1 MPSLRVTFDAGEA
14 RRELDRIPA
23 DQLIHITE
31 PDWQLIGI
39 DRGMSSGRAAIALR
53 INLPDGQVLVVESS
67 AAIWVTSARAL
78 MGRYPELDAG
88 PHMSDEQFAELQRLL
103 AAQVAA
109 ATGVPAEDLA
119 PRDQNRAAAGAPT
132 PAYQPT
138 WHERTAQGARK
149 CEFCQKDIPVG
160 APIYIKRWGP
170 SHLNITKA
178 CAECYELLTT
188 EGEGGKL

>member
-67 AAIWVTSARAL
+67 AAVWIAGAR
-78 MGRYPELDAG
+78 R
-88 PHMSDEQFAELQRLL
+88 S
-103 AAQVAA
+103 
-109 ATGVPAEDLA
+109 
-119 PRDQNRAAAGAPT
+119 RAAI
-132 PAYQPT
+132 Q
-138 WHERTAQGARK
+138 
-149 CEFCQKDIPVG
+149 
-160 APIYIKRWGP
+160 
-170 SHLNITKA
+170 S
-178 CAECYELLTT
+178 
-188 EGEGGKL
+188 